1 MVSQAKI
8 PARTQANFFLLN
20 RAPLDFGGSVT
31 NLASSTNKTSRDVK
45 MERERI
51 RMEKMREKSRLM
63 NSSAETQ
70 RRLLLD
76 DRLSVVAPP
85 SPALTTSSS
94 GNCKIIKMLC

>member
-1 MVSQAKI
+1 M
-8 PARTQANFFLLN
+8 
-20 RAPLDFGGSVT
+20 T

-94 GNCKIIKMLC
+94 GNTHVLKRKTSG